1 MSGKGNSFF
10 LLMCLI
16 FPLETMAQTG
26 YRISG
31 KVVEMISGAKIEM
44 VTIQIKELNSWTASN
59 AEGDFNFEKI
69 RQGTYT
75 LQASCLGFQPYE
87 VSLTVNGDITD
98 YKLMLSQ
105 MSLGLR
111 EVVIVAK
118 ENTALSTSS
127 KIESSAL
134 EHVQLTSLA
143 DVLQLV
149 PGQITLNPDMSKTNQ
164 IALRDIN
171 TANRAGR
178 VNPDDNSA
186 MGTAIIVDG
195 TPVNNDG
202 NMQTINTVT
211 EGTSQVY
218 STAGQGVDLRQIAT
232 DNIESVE
239 VIRGIPSAEYGELTT
254 GAVLV
259 RTKAGKTRLNVK
271 IKADPNIKQAALS
284 KGFLLPGEN
293 NGAVNVDVD
302 YNHAF
307 KDLREPTKS
316 FNRLTG
322 QLGYANT
329 FFKNSNPLSVN
340 AKISY
345 FRTLDNEKNDPDML
359 QREIYQEMEQS
370 FGVKFFGTW
379 SVKRSW
385 LTNLTYNFAGDF
397 EKQDYYEYKVTSRS
411 GAVPLPTATISGE
424 SVGTLLPSSYDSKL
438 NIEGKPYNYFATI
451 KGNLTGKYG
460 KVYSNLM
467 YGLEWRTTGNSG
479 AGRIYDVTR
488 PPISATTTRPR
499 SFKDVPANKNLA
511 LFLEEKLNFLIGSTH
526 LKTAAGLRYNNMLPK
541 GLFSTNGFK
550 SLEPR
555 LNLTYELFK
564 KNDDRM
570 IGDLSFRFG
579 YGQTSKAPPM
589 IYLYPDKAYHDE
601 IGFNYYPDLLVITT
615 KVIDGVTNPDLKPIT
630 NTKLEAGVDFDLFG
644 VKVLLTGFKEKIK
657 NGFIWENEYYVMDYK
672 LWNPLAGANKTPT
685 FSNGEISYKEN
696 GQTFMLPYTNA
707 KEYGGYNVPKNSYNI
722 DKQGI
727 EYAINFGKVQSLRS
741 SFSVDGAYYYIK
753 RISQVLPYSALI
765 GSSYLG
771 QRYPYLPVYPGGD
784 GDVLQRL
791 NSNLRIITHIPELKM
806 ITSISMQAVWLD
818 MAMSYWADDRGNAVY
833 FSKGVN
839 NQKNYGVTEGVDR
852 VYVDPIG
859 YYDKAMAYH
868 SWQDNQTYDS
878 PYSFMVKEYKS
889 DQYNLVSYPLTF
901 QINLKLTKEMGR
913 GAKLS
918 FFANNIFNNRPLFFN
933 PNSGQY
939 LRRLETA
946 YFGAEI
952 KFVL

>member
-1 MSGKGNSFF
+1 MKGSSIF
-10 LLMCLI
+10 LLMFLI
-16 FPLETMAQTG
+16 IPLGTIAQSR

-31 KVVEMISGAKIEM
+31 RVVETVSGTKIEM
-44 VTIQIKELNSWTASN
+44 VTVQIKELNSWTTSN
-59 AEGDFNFEKI
+59 ALGNFNFEKVPK
-69 RQGTYT
+69 GTYT
-75 LQASCLGFQPYE
+75 LVATCLGFQPYE
-87 VSLTVNGDITD
+87 ASLIVNGDITD

-105 MSLGLR
+105 MSLGLK

-134 EHVQLTSLA
+134 EHVQPTSLA

-149 PGQITLNPDMSKTNQ
+149 PGQITLNPEMSKTNQ

-171 TANRAGR
+171 TANRSGR
-178 VNPDDNSA
+178 INPDDNSA

-211 EGTSQVY
+211 EGTSQVF
-218 STAGQGVDLRQIAT
+218 STAGQGIDLRQIAT

-271 IKADPNIKQAALS
+271 LKADPNIKQTAIS
-284 KGFLLPGEN
+284 KGFLLPGKN
-293 NGAVNVDVD
+293 NGAMNLDVD
-302 YNHAF
+302 YTHAF
-307 KDLREPTKS
+307 NDLREPTKS
-316 FNRLTG
+316 YNRLTG
-322 QLGYANT
+322 QLGYSNIY
-329 FFKNSNPLSVN
+329 FKKSNPLSIN
-340 AKISY
+340 AKFSY
-345 FRTLDNEKNDPDML
+345 FSTFDNEKNDPDML
-359 QREIYQEMEQS
+359 QREIYQEKEQS
-370 FGVKFFGTW
+370 FGVKFFGNW
-379 SVKRSW
+379 SVKRPW

-411 GAVPLPTATISGE
+411 GVTPLPTATVSSE
-424 SVGTLLPSSYDSKL
+424 SVGTLLPSSYDSQL
-438 NIEGKPYNYFATI
+438 NIEGRPYSYFATI
-451 KGNLTGKYG
+451 KGNITGEYG
-460 KVYSNLM
+460 KFFSNLI
-467 YGLEWRTTGNSG
+467 YGIEWRTTGNSG

-499 SFKDVPANKNLA
+499 SFKDVPANKNFA
-511 LFLEEKLNFLIGSTH
+511 SFLEERLNFSIGSTR
-526 LKTAAGLRYNNMLPK
+526 LKTEAGFRYNNMLPK
-541 GLFSTNGFK
+541 GLFSTNGIK

-555 LNLTYELFK
+555 LNLTYDLIQKE
-564 KNDDRM
+564 NARM
-570 IGDLSFRFG
+570 IRDLSVRFG
-579 YGQTSKAPPM
+579 YGRTSKTPPM
-589 IYLYPDKAYHDE
+589 IFLYPDKAYHDE

-615 KVIDGVTNPDLKPIT
+615 KVIDGVSNPDLKPIS
-630 NTKLEAGVDFDLFG
+630 NTKYEAGIDFDMFG

-657 NGFIWENEYYVMDYK
+657 NGFTWENQYYVMDFK
-672 LWNPLAGANKTPT
+672 LWNPLAGANKSPT
-685 FSNGEISYKEN
+685 YSNGEIWYKEN
-696 GQTFMLPYTNA
+696 GQTLKLPYTNA
-707 KEYGGYNVPKNSYNI
+707 KEFGGYNVPRNSYNI

-727 EYAINFGKVQSLRS
+727 EYVVDFGKVESLRS
-741 SFSVDGAYYYIK
+741 SFSVDGAYYHVK
-753 RISQVLPYSALI
+753 KISRVLPYSALI
-765 GSSYLG
+765 GSSYQG
-771 QRYPYLPVYPGGD
+771 QRFPYLPVYPGGD

-806 ITSISMQAVWLD
+806 VTSISMQMVWFD
-818 MAMSYWADDRGNAVY
+818 KATSYWADDSGNAVY
-833 FSKGVN
+833 YSKGGN
-839 NQKNYGVTEGVDR
+839 NQKNYGVTEGVDK

-868 SWQDNQTYDS
+868 SWLENQPYES
-878 PYSFMVKEYKS
+878 PYSFMVKDYKS
-889 DQYNLVSYPLTF
+889 NQYDMVRYPMTF
-901 QINLKLTKEMGR
+901 QINLKLSKEMGR
-913 GAKLS
+913 RAKLS

-939 LRRLETA
+939 LRRNESA

>member
-1 MSGKGNSFF
+1 MSGKRKRC
-10 LLMCLI
+10 LLLVYLI
-16 FPLETMAQTG
+16 LPLVAMAQNHF
-26 YRISG
+26 RISG
-31 KVVEMISGAKIEM
+31 KVTDSLNGAKIEM
-44 VTIQIKELNSWTASN
+44 VTIQIKELNSWTMSN
-59 AEGDFNFEKI
+59 AEGDFNLEKI
-69 RQGTYT
+69 PKGTYT
-75 LQASCLGFQPYE
+75 LVASCLGFQTYE
-87 VSLTVNGDITD
+87 ASLTVNGDIAG

-105 MSLGLR
+105 ISLGLK
-111 EVVIVAK
+111 EVVVVAR
-118 ENTALSTSS
+118 ERTALSTSS
-127 KIESSAL
+127 KIESTAL
-134 EHVQLTSLA
+134 EHVQPTSLA

-164 IALRDIN
+164 IALREIN

-178 VNPDDNSA
+178 INPDDNSA

-202 NMQTINTVT
+202 NMQTVNTVT
-211 EGTSQVY
+211 EGTSQVF

-271 IKADPNIKQAALS
+271 IKADPNIKQAAIS

-293 NGAVNVDVD
+293 KGAVNMDVD
-302 YNHAF
+302 YSHAF
-307 KDLREPTKS
+307 NDLREPTKS
-316 FNRLTG
+316 YNRLTG

-329 FFKNSNPLSVN
+329 FFKDSNPLSVN
-340 AKISY
+340 AKFSY
-345 FRTLDNEKNDPDML
+345 YRTFDNEKNDPDML
-359 QREIYQEMEQS
+359 QRETYQEKEQS

-379 SVKRSW
+379 SVKRPW
-385 LTNLTYNFAGDF
+385 LTNLTYNFSGDF
-397 EKQDYYEYKVTSRS
+397 EEQDYYEYKVTSRS
-411 GAVPLPTATISGE
+411 GATPLPIATVSGE
-424 SVGTLLPSSYDSKL
+424 SVGTVLPSSYDSELK
-438 NIEGKPYNYFATI
+438 IEGKPYNYFATI
-451 KGNLTGKYG
+451 KGNVSGKYG
-460 KVYSNLM
+460 NLYSNLM

-479 AGRIYDVTR
+479 AGRIYEVTR
-488 PPISATTTRPR
+488 PPVTATTTRPR
-499 SFKDVPANKNLA
+499 SFNDVPANKNLA
-511 LFLEEKLNFLIGSTH
+511 LFLEEKLNFSIGPTR
-526 LKTAAGLRYNNMLPK
+526 LKTEAGLRYNNMLPR
-541 GLFSTNGFK
+541 GLFTTSGFK

-555 LNLTYELFK
+555 LNLTYDLFQQ
-564 KNDDRM
+564 NNDRM
-570 IGDLSFRFG
+570 IRDLSLRFG
-579 YGQTSKAPPM
+579 YGQTSKTPSM
-589 IYLYPDKAYHDE
+589 ICLYPDKAYHDE

-630 NTKLEAGVDFDLFG
+630 ATKYEAGVDFDLLG
-644 VKVLLTGFKEKIK
+644 VKVLLTGFKEKIE
-657 NGFIWENEYYVMDYK
+657 NGFTWENQYYVMDFK
-672 LWNPLAGANKTPT
+672 LWNPLAGANKSPSY
-685 FSNGEISYKEN
+685 SNGEIWYKEN
-696 GQTFMLPYTNA
+696 GETLRLPYTNA
-707 KEYGGYNVPKNSYNI
+707 KEYGNYNVPKNSYDI

-727 EYAINFGKVQSLRS
+727 EYVVNFGEVESLRS
-741 SFSVDGAYYYIK
+741 SFSVDGAYYNIK
-753 RISQVLPYSALI
+753 KISRVLPYSTLI
-765 GSSYLG
+765 GSSYQG

-784 GDVLQRL
+784 GERLQRL
-791 NSNLRIITHIPELKM
+791 NSNLRIITHIPDLKM
-806 ITSISMQAVWLD
+806 VTSIGIQVVWFD
-818 MAMSYWADDRGNAVY
+818 KAKGYWADDRGNAVY

-839 NQKNYGVTEGVDR
+839 NQKNYGVTDGVDK

-868 SWQDNQTYDS
+868 SWQDNLTYDS

-889 DQYNLVSYPLTF
+889 NQYNVVGYPIAF

-913 GAKLS
+913 GARLS

-939 LRRLETA
+939 VRRNESA